1 MGSNIQLAEYDN
13 KTAGHFE
20 RLQWIFEHTMLTGF
34 ETSHYPSKRSF
45 TMKTKAMALALLLSL
60 MGCTG
65 SSEETKSEVKKEME
79 KAGEATANAYD
90 SAKESAADSWD
101 KTKDASS
108 EAYEEGKE
116 MASDAF
122 DDGKE
127 MASDAYEDGKK
138 MASDAYDATAESRRI

>member
-13 KTAGHFE
+13 KTAGILNVYNGYFK
-20 RLQWIFEHTMLTGF
+20 HTMLTGF

-60 MGCTG
+60 MGCTE

-90 SAKESAADSWD
+90 SAKKVLQILGIKP
-101 KTKDASS
+101 KTRAL
-108 EAYEEGKE
+108 
-116 MASDAF
+116 
-122 DDGKE
+122 
-127 MASDAYEDGKK
+127 
-138 MASDAYDATAESRRI
+138 

>member
-13 KTAGHFE
+13 KTWGHFE

-60 MGCTG
+60 MGCTE
-65 SSEETKSEVKKEME
+65 SSEEMK

-108 EAYEEGKE
+108 E
-116 MASDAF
+116 
-122 DDGKE
+122 
-127 MASDAYEDGKK
+127 
-138 MASDAYDATAESRRI
+138 